1 VDAETDRWFLDTEF
15 NENGVTIEPISVG
28 LVREDGAFVYCVSN
42 EFDPNRCND
51 WVKANVLPHLPP
63 RGAPQWMSR
72 AEIRDAVMNALL
84 PKHVRGRA
92 KSSPEIWGY
101 YADYDWVLFCQLF
114 GRMIDLPQGMPMFCR
129 DIRQLMDHAG
139 VKKSDLPPQS
149 GTLHDALED
158 ARWNRKA
165 YLHIQ
170 SLLRRR

>member
-1 VDAETDRWFLDTEF
+1 MGAETDRWFLDTEF
-15 NENGVTIEPISVG
+15 NENGITIEPISVG

-42 EFDPNRCND
+42 EFDPDNCNE
-51 WVKANVLPHLPP
+51 WVKEHVLPHLPP

-72 AEIRDAVMNALL
+72 AEIRDTVHRALL
-84 PKHVRGRA
+84 RLPDA
-92 KSSPEIWGY
+92 QPEIWGY
-101 YADYDWVLFCQLF
+101 YCDYDWVLFCQLF
-114 GRMIDLPQGMPMFCR
+114 GKMIDLPERMPQFCR

-139 VKKSDLPPQS
+139 VKTSDLPTQT